1 MLNALG
7 DISNALFTG
16 WIVTWPTKLL
26 ALIWLAWVASWVI
39 ASVWSGRTRAHVRTL
54 DSWVYRL
61 PILLGAILLMP
72 LTARVVGATPLYY
85 PGTLGT
91 YALAVVTLL
100 GISFTWWARIHLGR
114 FWSNAITHK
123 EDHRIIDTGPY
134 GMVRHPIYTG
144 LIIAI
149 LATGI
154 AVATWT
160 ALLGALL
167 ISFGEWQK
175 ARMEEGFLSAELG
188 EEAYR
193 TYSRRV
199 PMIVPFLRRS

>member
-1 MLNALG
+1 MLSSLG
-7 DISNALFTG
+7 DISNALLSG

-26 ALIWLAWVASWVI
+26 SLIWLAWVVSWVV
-39 ASVWSGRTRAHVRTL
+39 ASVWSGRTKSHVRTW

-61 PILLGAILLMP
+61 PILIGAILLMP
-72 LTARVVGATPLYY
+72 PTARAVGARQLYD
-85 PGTLGT
+85 PGSFGT

-123 EDHRIIDTGPY
+123 EGHHIIDTGPY

-144 LIIAI
+144 LIIGI

-154 AVATWT
+154 AVATWP
-160 ALLGALL
+160 ALLGALFV
-167 ISFGEWQK
+167 SFGEWQK
-175 ARMEEGFLSAELG
+175 ARMEEGFLSLELG
-188 EEAYR
+188 QEAYR
-193 TYSRRV
+193 NYSRRV